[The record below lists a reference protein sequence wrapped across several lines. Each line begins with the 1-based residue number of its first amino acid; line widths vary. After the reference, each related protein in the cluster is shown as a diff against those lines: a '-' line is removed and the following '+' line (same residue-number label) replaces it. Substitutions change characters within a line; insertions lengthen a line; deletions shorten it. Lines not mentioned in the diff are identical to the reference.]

1 MKIYKSKYGE
11 IYQRDCL
18 DVMKK
23 MESNS
28 IDTLITDPP
37 AGIRFMNKEWDH
49 HKGGRQQ
56 WVGYMAER
64 FSEALRIIKPG
75 GLAIVW
81 ALPRTAHWTATALE
95 DAGWYID
102 TKIYH
107 LFGGGWPK
115 GTDISKGID
124 KHFGCEREKVEN
136 PLKEKQT
143 PHKPGTIFNSQKTQE
158 IIEPN
163 PVHPLAQK
171 WNGYR
176 TQLKPM
182 CEEWIVCR
190 KPIDKNFAT
199 NALKYGVAGYNI
211 DGCRVEMDLKN
222 ERRQNQEPAKIDIT
236 KTAGMHS
243 GYNQK
248 APRYLARSIQE
259 MFKKGRYPGNVIID
273 DAVAEDMDKSSG
285 LLWSGKKKAGKRKEI
300 KGTVYGKSKGKHNP
314 FETSS
319 GGASRYFIR
328 CNFREVD
335 FFYGGKVTTSEKN
348 RGLEDM
354 PEQNGYKGSPR
365 RDKKKQGEIK
375 TKCSHPTVKSLAL
388 MRHLCMISKSP
399 DGGIVLDIFAGSF
412 STLIAAYQTD
422 RKFIGIEMDGQY
434 CKEGL
439 ARLKAVMEQK
449 KIDFKE

>member
-1 MKIYKSKYGE
+1 MKIYESKYGK
-11 IYQRDCL
+11 IYQGDCL
-18 DVMKK
+18 EIMKK

-28 IDTLITDPP
+28 IETLITDPP

-49 HKGGRQQ
+49 HKGGREK
-56 WVGYMAER
+56 WIDYMTKR
-64 FSEALRIIKPG
+64 FVEALRIIKPG
-75 GLAIVW
+75 GIALVW

-107 LFGGGWPK
+107 LFGSGWPK
-115 GTDISKGID
+115 GANIGKGMSKY
-124 KHFGCEREKVEN
+124 FGCEREKM
-136 PLKEKQT
+136 
-143 PHKPGTIFNSQKTQE
+143 
-158 IIEPN
+158 
-163 PVHPLAQK
+163 K
-171 WNGYR
+171 WNGYKS
-176 TQLKPM
+176 QLKPM
-182 CEEWIVCR
+182 AEEWIICR
-190 KPIDKNFAT
+190 KPIDKNFVN

-222 ERRQNQEPAKIDIT
+222 ERRLDKEPANIDIT
-236 KTAGMHS
+236 KTDGMYS

-248 APRYLARSIQE
+248 APRYSARSIQE

-300 KGTVYGKSKGKHNP
+300 KGTVYGKSKGKQNP

-319 GGASRYFIR
+319 GGSSRYFIR

-388 MRHLCMISKSP
+388 MRHLCMISKPP
-399 DGGIVLDIFAGSF
+399 DGGIVLDIFAGCF

-422 RKFIGIEMDGQY
+422 RKFIGIEMNGQY